1 MDPKEREKMELKIK
15 QNELLDLIQN
25 YELNNLPVKLKNYWM
40 GINENEYLAKFAN
53 YGVYGVNF
61 IVYVKGDELVI
72 YRARS
77 FEKVAKHLKAF
88 KNIQY
93 QPTIQKYHPA
103 IK

>member
-1 MDPKEREKMELKIK
+1 MELKIN

-25 YELNNLPVKLKNYWM
+25 YELSNLPVKIKNFWN
-40 GINENEYLAKFAN
+40 GINENEYLAKFIN

-61 IVYVKGDELVI
+61 VVYIKSNEMVI

-77 FEKVAKHLKAF
+77 FEKVEKHLKSF

-93 QPTIQKYHPA
+93 QPTIQKYIPA
-103 IK
+103 TK

>member
-1 MDPKEREKMELKIK
+1 MELKIN
-15 QNELLDLIQN
+15 QNELLDLIEN
-25 YELNNLPVKLKNYWM
+25 YDLNNLPVKIKNYWM

-53 YGVYGVNF
+53 YGIYGINYVVYLKSN
-61 IVYVKGDELVI
+61 ELVI

-93 QPTIQKYHPA
+93 QPTIQKYIPA
-103 IK
+103 TK